1 MAFNQRLIVVQTP
14 INAREKRKRKKRS
27 FAHFVFNFCSFRF
40 CDYTLAK
47 CSLNKVGE
55 KDERWRSITFM
66 VDRPQ
71 DIYVGWQASL
81 NLGGETQEFRVK
93 EVQLLYSPKQ
103 GGDAV
108 SSAKTGFVS
117 EEGRLYNLKG
127 QKLSKEPHRGIYIK
141 NGRKILK

>member
-1 MAFNQRLIVVQTP
+1 MFAATELMTT
-14 INAREKRKRKKRS
+14 KKLVRNS
-27 FAHFVFNFCSFRF
+27 
-40 CDYTLAK
+40 LAK
-47 CSLNKVGE
+47 YSLNKVGE

-108 SSAKTGFVS
+108 SSAKTGNVS